1 MSAARPRRTPAQP
14 RRTPAAPAVR
24 PSRSP
29 AAPTV
34 DAATVG
40 VQARGPAPAP
50 ATPRPM
56 LGLALMLGGMVVLP
70 VQDGLAKLL
79 SQTQP
84 VDVVVW
90 ARYTFHLLF
99 LLPLLAL
106 RVSRAE
112 LRPRRPGFQLL
123 RAVLMLLSSLL
134 FFGALARL
142 PLVDTLAL
150 FFVSPLVVTALA
162 PLLLRERIGW
172 RRVVAV
178 LVGFVGVLVLLRPD
192 LGALEP
198 FALVALASGV
208 VHGVYLLVTRK
219 LAGTAPPLVTLTYS
233 ALFGTAALSAWVL
246 PSWRAPSSGDLLV
259 MVALGAA
266 ATLGHYLVVKA
277 FDFAPAAWLAP
288 VGFAEIVGATLVGFV
303 AFGDLPDAISWL
315 GIAIVVGS
323 GLYISLRERRLV
335 A

>member
-1 MSAARPRRTPAQP
+1 VNGERAPRS
-14 RRTPAAPAVR
+14 RRRSLGAPA
-24 PSRSP
+24 
-29 AAPTV
+29 V

-40 VQARGPAPAP
+40 AQPRGAPSAP
-50 ATPRPM
+50 PTLRPL

-70 VQDGLAKLL
+70 VQDGLAKYL

-90 ARYTFHLLF
+90 ARYTLHLLF
-99 LLPLLAL
+99 LLPLLAM
-106 RVSRAE
+106 RVRRAD
-112 LRPRRPGFQLL
+112 LVPKRPGFQLL

-134 FFGALARL
+134 FFAALARL
-142 PLVDTLAL
+142 PLVDVLAL

-162 PLLLRERIGW
+162 PIVLRERIGW
-172 RRVVAV
+172 RRVLAV

-192 LGALEP
+192 LGAFEP
-198 FALVALASGV
+198 FALVGLASGM

-233 ALFGTAALSAWVL
+233 ALFGTVALSAWVL
-246 PSWRAPSSGDLLV
+246 PRWAAPTPHELVV

-277 FDFAPAAWLAP
+277 FDFAPASWLAP
-288 VGFAEIVGATLVGFV
+288 VGFAEIVGATLVGYL
-303 AFGDLPDAISWL
+303 AFGDLPDAVSWV
-315 GIAIVVGS
+315 GIAVVVGS
-323 GLYISLRERRLV
+323 GLYISLRERRL
-335 A
+335 AAG

>member
-1 MSAARPRRTPAQP
+1 MNTERAMRSHRPALG
-14 RRTPAAPAVR
+14 APA
-24 PSRSP
+24 
-29 AAPTV
+29 V

-40 VQARGPAPAP
+40 AQPRGAPTSP
-50 ATPRPM
+50 PTPRPL

-70 VQDGLAKLL
+70 VQDGLAKYL

-106 RVSRAE
+106 RFHWVD
-112 LRPRRPGFQLL
+112 LVPKRPGFQLL
-123 RAVLMLLSSLL
+123 RGGLMLAASLL

-142 PLVDTLAL
+142 PLVDVLAL

-162 PLLLRERIGW
+162 PIVLRERIGW
-172 RRVVAV
+172 RRVLAV
-178 LVGFVGVLVLLRPD
+178 VVGFVGVLVLLRPG
-192 LGALEP
+192 LGAFEP
-198 FALVALASGV
+198 FALVGLAAGV

-233 ALFGTAALSAWVL
+233 ALLGTAILSAWVL
-246 PSWRAPSSGDLLV
+246 PSWSAPSPRELLI

-277 FDFAPAAWLAP
+277 FDYAPAAWLAP
-288 VGFAEIVGATLVGFV
+288 VGFAEIVGATLVGFF
-303 AFGDLPDAISWL
+303 AFGDLPDAVSWV
-315 GIAIVVGS
+315 GIAVIVGS
-323 GLYISLRERRLV
+323 GLYISLRERRL
-335 A
+335 AT

>member
-1 MSAARPRRTPAQP
+1 MNAATAHPARAPRR
-14 RRTPAAPAVR
+14 RRSLGAPA
-24 PSRSP
+24 
-29 AAPTV
+29 V

-40 VQARGPAPAP
+40 AQPRGAPSAPPAP
-50 ATPRPM
+50 RPL

-70 VQDGLAKLL
+70 VQDGLAKYL

-106 RVSRAE
+106 RVKRAD
-112 LRPRRPGFQLL
+112 LVPKRPGFQVL
-123 RAVLMLLSSLL
+123 RAVLMLVSSLL

-142 PLVDTLAL
+142 PLVDVLAL
-150 FFVSPLVVTALA
+150 FFVSPLVVTALV
-162 PLLLRERIGW
+162 PVLLRERIGW
-172 RRVVAV
+172 RRVLAV
-178 LVGFVGVLVLLRPD
+178 VVGFVGVLVLLRPG
-192 LGALEP
+192 LGAFEP
-198 FALVALASGV
+198 FALVGLAAGV

-233 ALFGTAALSAWVL
+233 ALFGAVLLSAWVL
-246 PSWRAPSSGDLLV
+246 PTWAAPSPRELLV

-277 FDFAPAAWLAP
+277 FDHAPAAWLAP

-303 AFGDLPDAISWL
+303 AFGDLPDAVSWL
-315 GIAIVVGS
+315 GIAVIVGS
-323 GLYISLRERRLV
+323 GLYISLRERRLG

>member
-1 MSAARPRRTPAQP
+1 MRVNATGRRGVERPRG
-14 RRTPAAPAVR
+14 R
-24 PSRSP
+24 PT
-29 AAPTV
+29 APTV
-34 DAATVG
+34 DAARVG
-40 VQARGPAPAP
+40 AQPRGTPPPPVQL
-50 ATPRPM
+50 RPM
-56 LGLALMLGGMVVLP
+56 WGLALMLGAMVVLP
-70 VQDGLAKLL
+70 VQDGLAKIL

-106 RVSRAE
+106 RFTWIDLV
-112 LRPRRPGFQLL
+112 PRRPWFQVL

-142 PLVDTLAL
+142 PLVDVLAL

-172 RRVVAV
+172 RRVLAV
-178 LVGFVGVLVLLRPD
+178 VVGFVGVLVLLRPGI
-192 LGALEP
+192 GAFEP
-198 FALVALASGV
+198 VALLGLAAGV
-208 VHGVYLLVTRK
+208 VHGVYLLITRK
-219 LAGTAPPLVTLTYS
+219 LSGTAPPLVTLAYS
-233 ALFGTAALSAWVL
+233 ALVGTVVMSIWLAPTGL
-246 PSWRAPSSGDLLV
+246 APSARDLVV

-266 ATLGHYLVVKA
+266 ATLGHYLVIKA

-303 AFGDLPDAISWL
+303 AFGDLPDAVSWV
-315 GIAIVVGS
+315 GIAVIIGS
-323 GLYISLRERRLV
+323 GLYISIRERRIG

>member
-1 MSAARPRRTPAQP
+1 
-14 RRTPAAPAVR
+14 
-24 PSRSP
+24 
-29 AAPTV
+29 
-34 DAATVG
+34 
-40 VQARGPAPAP
+40 
-50 ATPRPM
+50 M

-70 VQDGLAKLL
+70 VQDGLAKYL

-106 RVSRAE
+106 RFSWVD
-112 LRPRRPGFQLL
+112 LVPRRPGFQGL

-134 FFGALARL
+134 FFSALARL
-142 PLVDTLAL
+142 PLVDVLAL

-162 PLLLRERIGW
+162 PIVLRERIGW

-178 LVGFVGVLVLLRPD
+178 AVGFVGVLVLLRPD
-192 LGALEP
+192 LGAFEP
-198 FALVALASGV
+198 FALVGLAAGV

-233 ALFGTAALSAWVL
+233 ALLGAAAMSAWVL
-246 PSWRAPSSGDLLV
+246 PSWLAPTPRDWLV

-266 ATLGHYLVVKA
+266 ATLGHYLVIKA

-303 AFGDLPDAISWL
+303 AFGDLPDAISWV
-315 GIAIVVGS
+315 GIAVIVGS
-323 GLYISLRERRLV
+323 GLYISLRERRIGASDGGV
-335 A
+335 RRGRPGSRSRAP